1 MNCVRPWLLFL
12 CCVLQSGCAGFFF
25 FPDAEHHL
33 DPADH
38 GIVYED
44 VYFEASDGVRL
55 HGWWL
60 PARDEAE
67 GTILFLHG
75 NAQNISTHIAA
86 VHWLPEQG
94 FNVFLPD
101 YRGFGKSEGSPDFP
115 GVHRDAEAALELLR
129 QRDDLDTDR
138 LFVFGQSL
146 GASVAITLVAER
158 GHETGV
164 RGIVADSPFSSYRG
178 IAREKFGGFWLT
190 WPFQA
195 PLART
200 ISDQFD
206 PIDRV
211 HRIAPIPLLL
221 LAGVEDD
228 IVPPHHAQALLDA
241 ANDPVEL
248 RRASPAG
255 HTQALTIRGEREY
268 LVAWM
273 RRWLEEQPQPEE

>member
-1 MNCVRPWLLFL
+1 MNGLRSFLLWLVCLPL
-12 CCVLQSGCAGFFF
+12 SGCAGFFF
-25 FPDAEHHL
+25 FPDEEHHL

-44 VYFEASDGVRL
+44 VYFEAADGVRL

-60 PARDEAE
+60 PADGEAE
-67 GTILFLHG
+67 GTVLFLHG

-101 YRGFGKSEGSPDFP
+101 YRGFGKSEGRPDFT
-115 GVHRDAEAALELLR
+115 GVHRDAEAALKLTHQREDVDPNRLL
-129 QRDDLDTDR
+129 
-138 LFVFGQSL
+138 VFGQSL
-146 GASVAITLVAER
+146 GASVALTLVAER
-158 GHETGV
+158 GHDYGV

-178 IAREKFGGFWLT
+178 IAREKFAGFWLT
-190 WPFQA
+190 RPFQA

-200 ISDQFD
+200 ISDRFD

-221 LAGVEDD
+221 LAGKEDD
-228 IVPPHHAQALLDA
+228 IVPPHHAQALLEA

-255 HTQALTIRGEREY
+255 HTQALTIRGEKEY
-268 LVAWM
+268 LLEWM
-273 RRWLEEQPQPEE
+273 RQAVDPARQ